1 MFLSTLVTT
10 LFKVVVLTA
19 AAFVGIKVGKKL
31 RDSKDAKKE
40 KDA

>member
-10 LFKVVVLTA
+10 LFKVVVLAA

-31 RDSKDAKKE
+31 RDSRDAKAE
-40 KDA
+40 NEA

>member
-1 MFLSTLVTT
+1 MFFSTLVTT

-31 RDSKDAKKE
+31 RDSKDAKAEDK
-40 KDA
+40 A

>member
-31 RDSKDAKKE
+31 RDSKDAKAE